1 MIQLGTKNYINTVV
15 ESGQLVG
22 IYLSVLSF
30 VVLFLQKLDIK
41 EEIIILWSMK
51 ESFGGSLRW
60 PSEPFWENPVPV
72 VGSPVA

>member
-1 MIQLGTKNYINTVV
+1 MIQSGTKNYINTVV

-51 ESFGGSLRW
+51 EAEAFGTL
-60 PSEPFWENPVPV
+60 WENPVHV